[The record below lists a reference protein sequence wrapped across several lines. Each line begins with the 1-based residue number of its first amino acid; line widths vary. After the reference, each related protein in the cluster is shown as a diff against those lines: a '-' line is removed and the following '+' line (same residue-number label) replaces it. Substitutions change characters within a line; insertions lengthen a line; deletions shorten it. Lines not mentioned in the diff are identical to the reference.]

1 MTGRTYGPRTQTTY
15 YRCPYDPANP
25 ACPDHPGFV
34 QTPER
39 ILDDFVGRF
48 FATRVFGPGRAE
60 LLAAQLPATDAD
72 AAAQRDTQTAA
83 LNARLKRIDNAQNSK
98 ILELEELPADPS
110 DTAAAAMRARIR
122 ARFAE
127 LHTERQQIETQ
138 LRALEK
144 TTPAAADPTLLDQ
157 LPLPGDIFNNLPAAT
172 KIRLFKPST
181 CTSTGTKPANEPPST
196 SRSPKPPSKPS
207 PPSSTPPKTAT
218 TTPPPIPPN
227 PPHRPS
233 AQHPWERYGGP
244 SCRSGPNVRNLG
256 EGTA

>member
-1 MTGRTYGPRTQTTY
+1 LRRYVYVRSGWDTDERDIDQGPPGELAALADHVPVDPGGRP
-15 YRCPYDPANP
+15 
-25 ACPDHPGFV
+25 HPGEPV
-34 QTPER
+34 RRRGTGQ
-39 ILDDFVGRF
+39 G
-48 FATRVFGPGRAE
+48 
-60 LLAAQLPATDAD
+60 
-72 AAAQRDTQTAA
+72 DTQTAA

-98 ILELEELPADPS
+98 ILELEELLS

-157 LPLPGDIFNNLPAAT
+157 LPLPGDIFNDLPAAT
-172 KIRLFKPST
+172 KIRLFQAFDLHIHWNK
-181 CTSTGTKPANEPPST
+181 TGQQATVHIEITEP
-196 SRSPKPPSKPS
+196 RSKPS

-218 TTPPPIPPN
+218 TTPPS

-233 AQHPWERYGGP
+233 AQHPWGPARWTVEPVGSGAARHLLAGFGGFWAWIK
-244 SCRSGPNVRNLG
+244 S
-256 EGTA
+256 